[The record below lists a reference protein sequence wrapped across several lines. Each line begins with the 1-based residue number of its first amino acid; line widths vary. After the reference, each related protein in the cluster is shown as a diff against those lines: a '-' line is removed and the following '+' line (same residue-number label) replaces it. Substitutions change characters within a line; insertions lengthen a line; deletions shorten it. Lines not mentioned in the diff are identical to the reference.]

1 MPAKK
6 ITSTPIAQPTPTT
19 MLPILPAQMLPQYAP
34 PQYAMPIASTLA
46 LPTQIVATADG
57 SSSAITMM
65 ESQMKAMREYLATME
80 KTFKEAKKGL
90 KKGKRTPK
98 DPNALPKEKGPIPE
112 GTKAWNDF
120 VVLVQTEETAKLRA
134 SMPAD
139 WKGTTRK
146 EAMAKAKELRI
157 AGDPRYNYV
166 KKEKPI
172 TVAPTAA
179 AAPAA
184 PTPTAAAAAAP
195 KKRGR
200 KPTVAAPTLNAAAP
214 AFSPYSLPIASIAA
228 PTEEEDLELEEVTI
242 VAKQYVMS
250 KKSEVWNMEA
260 DGSQGSWVGIYNGVN
275 IIAGP
280 EPSY

>member
-1 MPAKK
+1 
-6 ITSTPIAQPTPTT
+6 
-19 MLPILPAQMLPQYAP
+19 
-34 PQYAMPIASTLA
+34 
-46 LPTQIVATADG
+46 
-57 SSSAITMM
+57 MM
-65 ESQMKAMREYLATME
+65 ESQMKAMKEYLATME

-98 DPNALPKEKGPIPE
+98 DPNAPPKEKGPIPE

-120 VVLVQTEETAKLRA
+120 VVLVQNEETARLRP

-139 WKGTTRK
+139 WKGITRK
-146 EAMAKAKELRI
+146 DAMAKAKELRA

-172 TVAPTAA
+172 TVAPTTA
-179 AAPAA
+179 AAPGV
-184 PTPTAAAAAAP
+184 TATAAAP

-200 KPTVAAPTLNAAAP
+200 KPAAATAAPTLNAAAP
-214 AFSPYSLPIASIAA
+214 AFSPYSLPIAPAALPTIAA
-228 PTEEEDLELEEVTI
+228 PATEEDLELEEVTI
-242 VAKQYVMS
+242 LGKQYLMS

-260 DGSQGSWVGIYNGVN
+260 SGDQGSWVGIYNGHT
-275 IIAGP
+275 IIPAP

>member
-19 MLPILPAQMLPQYAP
+19 MLPILPAQMLPQYA
-34 PQYAMPIASTLA
+34 MPIASTLA
-46 LPTQIVATADG
+46 LPTQIVATTDG

-172 TVAPTAA
+172 TVAPT
-179 AAPAA
+179 PAA
-184 PTPTAAAAAAP
+184 PTPTAAAAPAAAP

-214 AFSPYSLPIASIAA
+214 AFSPYSLPIAPIAA

-242 VAKQYVMS
+242 GTKQYVMS

-260 DGSQGSWVGIYNGVN
+260 DGSQGSWVGIYNGVS

-280 EPSY
+280 EPNY